1 MLTRSKRAGSYVI
14 DWGVELETQ
23 TKSWEKENQTTPAS
37 ALAKR
42 TATGTAELPD
52 RGSKRLKTAN
62 IDDGMSDELMM
73 KAFDKNQVDKVS
85 RFHNVRHWCIDTHG

>member
-1 MLTRSKRAGSYVI
+1 MLTRSERAGSYVI

-23 TKSWEKENQTTPAS
+23 TKSWEKENQTIPAN
-37 ALAKR
+37 APAKR

-52 RGSKRLKTAN
+52 RGSKRIKTADV
-62 IDDGMSDELMM
+62 DDGMNDELVK

-85 RFHNVRHWCIDTHG
+85 LCPYVRHWCQDTHG